1 MLENIRASAIVVA
14 AGKGKRMGAECNK
27 QFIKLSNKPILAHT
41 LEVLQNNTQIEDVIL
56 VVGAEETD
64 FCVDD
69 IVNRYGLSKVR
80 RVVAGGEERQDSV
93 AKGLQELKKDCRIVL
108 VQDGAR
114 PFIKNEMIEESIR
127 AAWEEGAAIIAV
139 PVKDTIKQANA
150 NLFVE
155 ATLQRSSL
163 WSVQTPQAFK
173 KEILLEAYTKLRENN
188 MVVTDDAAA
197 VEHMGQK
204 IKIIMG
210 SYENL
215 KITTPIDLLI
225 AEEILKRGG
234 L

>member
-114 PFIKNEMIEESIR
+114 PFIKNEMIEERLS
-127 AAWEEGAAIIAV
+127 
-139 PVKDTIKQANA
+139 
-150 NLFVE
+150 
-155 ATLQRSSL
+155 
-163 WSVQTPQAFK
+163 
-173 KEILLEAYTKLRENN
+173 
-188 MVVTDDAAA
+188 
-197 VEHMGQK
+197 
-204 IKIIMG
+204 
-210 SYENL
+210 
-215 KITTPIDLLI
+215 
-225 AEEILKRGG
+225 
-234 L
+234 